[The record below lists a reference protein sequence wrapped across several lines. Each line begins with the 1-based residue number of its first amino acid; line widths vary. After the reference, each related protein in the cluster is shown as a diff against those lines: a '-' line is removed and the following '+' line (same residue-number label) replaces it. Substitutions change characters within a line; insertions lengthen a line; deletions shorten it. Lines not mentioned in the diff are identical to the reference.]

1 MSRALGSTAPHRLVT
16 ISMSYLLGQPW
27 PIALYMIG
35 MVLITF
41 CSVFLAQETVKTDL
55 SSR

>member
-1 MSRALGSTAPHRLVT
+1 LIATA
-16 ISMSYLLGQPW
+16 LLGWSEGRPW

-41 CSVFLAQETVKTDL
+41 CAVFLAAETAQTDL
-55 SSR
+55 SCK